1 MSCIFRHGQH
11 GLEIVPDSRSHYKL
25 DQRVGLDGAEVL
37 NCKFVVCADHWHI
50 IHKLILYAYGADS
63 LQ

>member
-50 IHKLILYAYGADS
+50 IS
-63 LQ
+63 

>member
-37 NCKFVVCADHWHI
+37 NCKFVVCADHRHI
-50 IHKLILYAYGADS
+50 IS
-63 LQ
+63 